1 MDVLGFLLLFMGLH
15 LVHTHSVST
24 SEEKIVICR
33 PRDLASVFSEDPHI
47 FHEGS
52 CPTTPAP
59 DEVPRNACHQCECWS
74 DANCD
79 EQEKCCYNGCKN
91 TCVDSVIVAPA
102 AVIDWL
108 DEPPRQRTAG
118 NAWLIPGPEEPY
130 ADIEQSDQALARLQS
145 AGKFPREPA
154 PRRSLKMAATLSNVR
169 PATSAISKMRVMLRT
184 EYQTPEPAS
193 GNEDIFIFKKRRMKD
208 RLEVEHLF
216 MIARYTLVWCRS
228 SILCLAQCQLTIIFT
243 ESVEKSR
250 KESRLT
256 SLDWKRKS
264 DSNRCINF
272 FVSSR

>member
-130 ADIEQSDQALARLQS
+130 A
-145 AGKFPREPA
+145 GKLVILCVGTAFVA
-154 PRRSLKMAATLSNVR
+154 P
-169 PATSAISKMRVMLRT
+169 
-184 EYQTPEPAS
+184 
-193 GNEDIFIFKKRRMKD
+193 
-208 RLEVEHLF
+208 
-216 MIARYTLVWCRS
+216 YTLC
-228 SILCLAQCQLTIIFT
+228 
-243 ESVEKSR
+243 
-250 KESRLT
+250 
-256 SLDWKRKS
+256 
-264 DSNRCINF
+264 
-272 FVSSR
+272 FVSYFLVQRTGTSTKVVVAILVKFLRQYFPLSSPPGFEHPPNKSE